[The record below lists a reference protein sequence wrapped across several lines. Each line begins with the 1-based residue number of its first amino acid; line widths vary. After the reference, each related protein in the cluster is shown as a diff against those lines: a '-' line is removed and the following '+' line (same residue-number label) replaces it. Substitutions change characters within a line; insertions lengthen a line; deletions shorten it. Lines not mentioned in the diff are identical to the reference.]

1 MTISAFDIYRK
12 TLTSLEEV
20 ESAWWYLG
28 TTTAQI
34 EGHPEI
40 VVNHVETVMVYGSQT
55 LDADSYR
62 VPWWEIGLFRDA
74 ITGELPTTWTN
85 PVTGIVSDPPL
96 KFEEGPSGF
105 SIRADGDGVAMF
117 DAVQAFAALESAEIS
132 FRDVGSRVVV
142 TQVETKTRSF
152 PGKDGIPDLDA
163 GEGTRSRTVL
173 QWMAERAD
181 LESSAPSVHATGVY
195 SFEIG
200 APPWLGFGDTPVK
213 FMVKGLMVKAPM
225 QHPLNPRGWA
235 DLQKLYPHYFVDGAI
250 TPRWE

>member
-28 TTTAQI
+28 TTTVEV

-40 VVNHVETVMVYGSQT
+40 IVSHVETVMVYGSQT
-55 LDADSYR
+55 LDSNSYR
-62 VPWWEIGLFRDA
+62 VPWWEIGVFRDA
-74 ITGELPTTWTN
+74 ITGEVAGEWTN
-85 PVTGIVSDPPL
+85 PVTGAVCDHPQ

-105 SIRADGDGVAMF
+105 SIRADGDSVVMF
-117 DAVQAFAALESAEIS
+117 DAVQAFAALESSDIS

-181 LESSAPSVHATGVY
+181 LESSAPSVHATGMY

-200 APPWLGFGDTPVK
+200 APAWLGFGDMPAK

-225 QHPLNPRGWA
+225 QAELNPRGWA
-235 DLQKLYPHYFVDGAI
+235 DLQRLYPHYFVDGKI